1 MSNWYIFSF
10 SILVKSPCLKGDF
23 IIFITVS
30 NYVEIITVLMVLAS
44 HTCICVS
51 MCICKGSV
59 CLFKEKYFLETSWQS
74 SQWLRLCAFN
84 SGDAGSVPGQGNK
97 IPHAAQ
103 CSQRRKILSYKHI
116 YRSGF
121 LVSDCLF
128 CSIF

>member
-1 MSNWYIFSF
+1 
-10 SILVKSPCLKGDF
+10 
-23 IIFITVS
+23 
-30 NYVEIITVLMVLAS
+30 MVLAS

-84 SGDAGSVPGQGNK
+84 SGDVGSVPGQGNK

-103 CSQRRKILSYKHI
+103 CSKEEKYSFTNTFIEVAFWSVIVYSVAFFKVQT
-116 YRSGF
+116 
-121 LVSDCLF
+121 
-128 CSIF
+128 IF